1 MNVQIKKKTKYLK
14 TEIFITRRILTTRHP
29 AGFSRPIVRFA
40 VASITLGLGIMIL
53 AVSIVH
59 GFKQGITEKL
69 TGITSHIQI
78 TKLSASSSLET
89 EPTDAKP
96 AFYDEIKS
104 MPEVAHI
111 QSFIVKHG
119 ILKTKKEIQGVV
131 IKGVGDDFNWK
142 FFQQHLKEGSILTPV
157 ENEETIK
164 DIIISRLIANKLNL
178 SVNDSLY
185 VYYLSRIKKPLYQIP
200 EDFPRDEYYEMLIK
214 DSITESKPYAMKLRV
229 AGIYETGMYEMDNQL
244 ILAHQSL
251 VQDMYKWKRNQV
263 SGFEITLKDYRKLD
277 DMTWEIDSKVPIDLY
292 VSNIRENYPEIF
304 EWLPTIDINSI
315 IIIVLMI
322 LVSIMAMI
330 STLLILILEK
340 TTMIGILKAIGM
352 SNLQV
357 RKIFIFQA
365 AYIVIQGLIL
375 GNVFGIGL
383 CLLQYHFGIIKL
395 DQQSYYLSEVPV
407 LIDWMKIAGINILTL
422 ISCIVVLILP
432 SYLITRITPVQ
443 AIRVS

>member
-1 MNVQIKKKTKYLK
+1 MK
-14 TEIFITRRILTTRHP
+14 TEFFITRRILTTRHP

-40 VASITLGLGIMIL
+40 VASIALGLGIMIL
-53 AVSIVH
+53 AVSIVN

-78 TKLSASSSLET
+78 TRLSASSSLET
-89 EPTDAKP
+89 EPTDKHP
-96 AFYDEIKS
+96 AYYNEIKN
-104 MPEVAHI
+104 MPEVSNI

-131 IKGVGDDFNWK
+131 IKGVGEDFNWE
-142 FFQQHLKEGSILTPV
+142 FFQQHLKEGAILSSTH
-157 ENEETIK
+157 NDQTSK
-164 DIIISRLIANKLNL
+164 DIVISRLIASKLNL
-178 SVNDSLY
+178 SVADSLY
-185 VYYLSRIKKPLYQIP
+185 IYYLSRIKKPLYQIP
-200 EDFPRDEYYEMLIK
+200 DDLPRDEYYEMLIR

-251 VQDMYKWKRNQV
+251 VQDMYKWNRNQV
-263 SGFEITLKDYRKLD
+263 SGFEINLHDYRNLD
-277 DMTWEIDSKVPIDLY
+277 DMTWEIDSKVPVDLY

-304 EWLPTIDINSI
+304 EWLPTIDINSM
-315 IIIVLMI
+315 IIVILMI

-340 TTMIGILKAIGM
+340 TNMIGILKAMGM
-352 SNLQV
+352 SNLSV
-357 RKIFIFQA
+357 RKIFIYQSG
-365 AYIVIQGLIL
+365 YIVIQGLLL
-375 GNVFGIGL
+375 GNIVGIGL
-383 CLLQYHFGIIKL
+383 SMIQFHFGVIKL

-407 LIDWMKIAGINILTL
+407 LIDWIKIAGINVLTL
-422 ISCIVVLILP
+422 VSCIAVMILP
-432 SYLITRITPVQ
+432 SYLVTRITPIE

>member
-1 MNVQIKKKTKYLK
+1 MK

-40 VASITLGLGIMIL
+40 IASISLGLGIMIL
-53 AVSIVH
+53 AVSIVN
-59 GFKQGITEKL
+59 GFKKGITEKL

-89 EPTDAKP
+89 EPIDSKP
-96 AFYDEIKS
+96 AFYNEIKS
-104 MPEVAHI
+104 MPEVNHI
-111 QSFIVKHG
+111 QSFVVKHG

-142 FFQQHLKEGSILTPV
+142 FFQQHLKEGAILTSL
-157 ENEETIK
+157 ENEESIK
-164 DIIISRLIANKLNL
+164 NIIISKLIANKLNV

-185 VYYLSRIKKPLYQIP
+185 VYFLSRIKKPLYQIP
-200 EDFPRDEYYEMLIK
+200 DDFPHDEYYEMLIK

-229 AGIYETGMYEMDNQL
+229 TGIYETGMYEMDNQL
-244 ILAHQSL
+244 ILAHQWL
-251 VQDMYKWKRNQV
+251 VQDMYKWNRNQI
-263 SGFEITLKDYRKLD
+263 SGFEITLKDYRNLD
-277 DMTWEIDSKVPIDLY
+277 DITWVIDSKVPVDLY

-315 IIIVLMI
+315 IIIILMI

-340 TTMIGILKAIGM
+340 TNMIGILKALGM
-352 SNLQV
+352 SNFQV
-357 RKIFIFQA
+357 RKIFILQA
-365 AYIVIQGLIL
+365 AYIIIQGLIL
-375 GNVFGIGL
+375 GNIFGIGL
-383 CLLQYHFGIIKL
+383 CLIQFHFGIIKL

-407 LIDWMKIAGINILTL
+407 LIDWLKIAGINLLTF
-422 ISCIVVLILP
+422 INCIFVLIFP
-432 SYLITRITPVQ
+432 SYLITRISPVQ